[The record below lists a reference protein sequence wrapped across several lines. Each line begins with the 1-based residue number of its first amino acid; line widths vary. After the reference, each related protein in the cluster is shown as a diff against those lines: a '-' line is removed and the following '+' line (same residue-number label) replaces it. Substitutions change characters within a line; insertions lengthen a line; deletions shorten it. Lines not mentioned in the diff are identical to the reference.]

1 MKRSAPIACPSSRP
15 PAGFTII
22 ELLVVISIIAL
33 LIGLLLPALGR
44 ARDSAKAVKCL
55 SNMRS
60 LGQAITLY
68 HADERLTFP
77 QPAQE
82 TTALGAVAAG
92 ESLWFNAIDYYLQQ
106 TSRNYSSS
114 NTAERNYEQFKQD
127 PVWLDLPDDAAGS
140 TPDQRNMQTIK
151 MNAFFGHTNL
161 STPTGGAAVA
171 WFRLTKVPNPASTV
185 LFVDGRAHDTPSETS
200 GNVDGNEFH
209 ANPTFVGVRHNDGA
223 NLASADGAARYEQNQ
238 TDVSSSG
245 YRGWFNEIASN
256 DTALWPE
263 TVFNFRP

>member
-33 LIGLLLPALGR
+33 LIGLLLPVLGR

-82 TTALGAVAAG
+82 GGLAVNGSTSSAAAERLQG
-92 ESLWFNAIDYYLQQ
+92 EMLWFNAIDYYLQQ
-106 TSRNYSSS
+106 SAREYSSGD
-114 NTAERNYEQFKQD
+114 TAERNYEQFKQD
-127 PVWLDLPDDAAGS
+127 PAWLDLPEDATGS

-151 MNAFFGHTNL
+151 TVSYTHLTL
-161 STPTGGAAVA
+161 PTIYSV
-171 WFRLTKVPNPASTV
+171 
-185 LFVDGRAHDTPSETS
+185 
-200 GNVDGNEFH
+200 
-209 ANPTFVGVRHNDGA
+209 
-223 NLASADGAARYEQNQ
+223 
-238 TDVSSSG
+238 
-245 YRGWFNEIASN
+245 
-256 DTALWPE
+256 
-263 TVFNFRP
+263 